1 MSNMPGVSLAS
12 SSISIFRASVRC
24 SSLSLAAMASR
35 SWPLSSDSI
44 SSSLYLAGSYGQCCK
59 MMGCGSNATVS
70 LGVLDVKLSLSRA

>member
-1 MSNMPGVSLAS
+1 MCLADDCRALAAYRSSPSGSGDMSNMPGVSLAS

-44 SSSLYLAGSYGQCCK
+44 SSSLYLAGSYEVR
-59 MMGCGSNATVS
+59 A
-70 LGVLDVKLSLSRA
+70 VL